1 MNSNN
6 FAKETG
12 RLTKAPII
20 IENKNG
26 NGATVL
32 LRLAVKDN
40 YNSTVNGERV
50 KRTNYVTARQYVT
63 SESSRKHF
71 AEMRQGDEVETFG
84 PLVVYNGEI
93 QVNAEEAKLT
103 EPKFIRDE
111 RAKRRE
117 NGEAEP
123 TTQENDDA
131 FTTDSVSTNRAE
143 ITEDDLPF

>member
-1 MNSNN
+1 MNSFN
-6 FAKETG
+6 FTKQTG

-26 NGATVL
+26 KGATVL

-84 PLVVYNGEI
+84 PMVVYNGEI

-103 EPKFIRDE
+103 EPKYIRDE

-117 NGEAEP
+117 NGEVEP
-123 TTQENDDA
+123 TQEA
-131 FTTDSVSTNRAE
+131 VEAVETGSVTTKYAE